1 MMQLSESLTL
11 RQKATL
17 NWRKAHPEQ
26 VKETKNKW
34 AEANRQ
40 KLREDKQRWM
50 SKPENRIRHTL
61 GQAKRRA
68 TKDGR
73 AFDITIEDLLP
84 LPAVCP
90 VLGIELNYA
99 GTKVRGFV
107 DNSPSIDRIDSS
119 KGYIKGNVQ
128 IISWRANRVKSDA
141 SVAELEAVIK
151 YMKGHQPCN

>member
-1 MMQLSESLTL
+1 MNLSESLTS

-17 NWRKAHPEQ
+17 NWRKANPEQ

-34 AEANRQ
+34 NAANRQ
-40 KLREDKQRWM
+40 KVREDKQRWM
-50 SKPENRIRHTL
+50 AKPENRIKHTL

-73 AFDITIEDLLP
+73 QFDITIEDLLP
-84 LPAVCP
+84 LPTVCP

-107 DNSPSIDRIDSS
+107 DTSPSIDRIDSS

-141 SVAELEAVIK
+141 SVEELEAVIK
-151 YMKGHQPCN
+151 YMKGHQLCN

>member
-1 MMQLSESLTL
+1 MNLSESLTP

-34 AEANRQ
+34 NEANRQ
-40 KLREDKQRWM
+40 KVREDKQRWM
-50 SKPENRIRHTL
+50 AKPENRIKHTL

-73 AFDITIEDLLP
+73 EFDITIQDLLP
-84 LPAVCP
+84 LPTVCP
-90 VLGIELNYA
+90 VLGIELNYT

-107 DNSPSIDRIDSS
+107 DTSPSIDRIDSS

-141 SVAELEAVIK
+141 SVEELEAVIK
-151 YMKGHQPCN
+151 YMKGHQSCN

>member
-1 MMQLSESLTL
+1 MQLSESLTT

-26 VKETKNKW
+26 VKATKNKW
-34 AEANRQ
+34 NAENRQ
-40 KLREDKQRWM
+40 KVREDKQRWLA
-50 SKPENRIRHTL
+50 KPENRIKHTL

-73 AFDITIEDLLP
+73 DFDITIEDLLP
-84 LPAVCP
+84 LPTVCP

-107 DNSPSIDRIDSS
+107 DNSPSIDRIDSL

-141 SVAELEAVIK
+141 SVEELEAVIK
-151 YMKGHQPCN
+151 YMKGHQSCN